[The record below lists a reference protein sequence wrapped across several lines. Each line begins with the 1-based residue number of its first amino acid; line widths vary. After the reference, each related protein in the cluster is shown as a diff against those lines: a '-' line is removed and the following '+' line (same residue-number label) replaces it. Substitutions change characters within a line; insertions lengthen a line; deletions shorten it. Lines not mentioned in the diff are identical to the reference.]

1 MRLAA
6 GLRVTLIVV
15 TLSGGQAGAAP
26 EGPEIACTDF
36 KALIDQGK
44 ISPRIRGCDA
54 GRRLDGRFRRH
65 GRHDATVADAWSI
78 MQKRQ
83 VRHLPV
89 LDAERRLIGMLT
101 EHDLRLVILERC
113 LREEPGQVAH
123 TLAGLRVNKIMTWA
137 VVTVGPEADVRDAAR
152 TMHDRTLGAL
162 PVAAEG
168 RVIGVITATDVIRA
182 VVDTAG
188 KRS

>member
-1 MRLAA
+1 MRVADLMA
-6 GLRVTLIVV
+6 GSVV
-15 TLSGGQAGAAP
+15 TVG
-26 EGPEIACTDF
+26 
-36 KALIDQGK
+36 
-44 ISPRIRGCDA
+44 
-54 GRRLDGRFRRH
+54 
-65 GRHDATVADAWSI
+65 HDATVADAWSI

-113 LREEPGQVAH
+113 LREEPGQVAR
-123 TLAGLRVNKIMTWA
+123 TLAGLRVNEIMTWA

-162 PVAAEG
+162 PVADGG
-168 RVIGVITATDVIRA
+168 RVIGMLTATDVIRA
-182 VVDTAG
+182 VVGTPGERRARTPKALG
-188 KRS
+188 KQRGRAARRARA